1 MMQGSEV
8 NIAHLKVSSE
18 ARQAEEARTQQRQ
31 RNLMVLILGHLE
43 TFGYTDSLEKLQT
56 ESNISLRK
64 VHPADNVDLINILQE
79 YENYYGI
86 KFGKAPRLTRKATAD
101 EASGMKTRRRPAG
114 SLSGSSGNLSATR
127 VTDGSGEVLESVAL
141 NRLSGAARSRVGRS
155 TEDLQAKKPK
165 RQPPSSSAESKEP
178 KEEEDKFPSIRG
190 TKVTEK
196 QASAGAPAST
206 PIPPSSAED
215 TLYDAR
221 LLKPMPDYGNLE
233 FRELAA
239 IISRDIFVTNPN
251 VRWADIAGLSRSK
264 RLVKEAV
271 VYPLKFPTLFSG
283 ILSPWKGLLLYGPP
297 GTGKTMIAK
306 AVATEC
312 NTTFFNISASS
323 IVSKWR
329 GDSEKLVRVLFELA
343 RYHAPSTIF
352 LDELESIMS
361 HRTSDGAEHEGS
373 RRMKTEL
380 LIQLDGLSKTTD
392 HVFLLAAS
400 NMPWDLDMAML
411 RRLEKRI
418 LIDVPDE
425 PARKAMF
432 VSHLPFSTN
441 AEDGRSTDGSVLPVA
456 KLHYDKL
463 ASLTEGYS
471 GSDIKLVCKE
481 AAMRPVR
488 KFFDLLDED
497 ADLSVDSPITN
508 DAQLQRDPVTQ
519 ADVEAAIVSTRPS
532 SNLALGDKY
541 REWQSDFGSA

>member
-1 MMQGSEV
+1 MMQGSEI
-8 NIAHLKVSSE
+8 NLTHLKVSSE
-18 ARQAEEARTQQRQ
+18 ARLAEESRVQLRQ

-43 TFGYTDSLEKLQT
+43 SFGYIESVEKLQA
-56 ESNISLRK
+56 ESNVSLQK
-64 VHPADNVDLINILQE
+64 VQVADNVDLLNILQE
-79 YENYYGI
+79 YESYYAI
-86 KFGKAPRLTRKATAD
+86 KFGKAPKLTRKAAGNSAD
-101 EASGMKTRRRPAG
+101 GKATRRPAG
-114 SLSGSSGNLSATR
+114 STSGPSYGHKLA
-127 VTDGSGEVLESVAL
+127 DGEDTLESTGLA
-141 NRLSGAARSRVGRS
+141 RLSGVGRVSRVARNPAKPVADDPKARVEKPRS
-155 TEDLQAKKPK
+155 TSAGK
-165 RQPPSSSAESKEP
+165 RDSNVTKVGG
-178 KEEEDKFPSIRG
+178 IVG

-196 QASAGAPAST
+196 QASVPPPVAVPAESNDA
-206 PIPPSSAED
+206 AES
-215 TLYDAR
+215 LYDGR
-221 LLKPMPDYGNLE
+221 LMKPMPDYGNFE

-251 VRWADIAGLSRSK
+251 VRWKDIAGLSRSK

-271 VYPLKFPTLFSG
+271 VYPLKFPDLFSG

-297 GTGKTMIAK
+297 GTGKTMLAK

-380 LIQLDGLSKTTD
+380 LIQLDGLSKTND

-400 NMPWDLDMAML
+400 NLPWDLDMAML

-418 LIDVPDE
+418 LIDVPDA
-425 PARKAMF
+425 PARHAMF
-432 VSHLPFSTN
+432 EAHLPESTEE
-441 AEDGRSTDGSVLPVA
+441 APAALPVG
-456 KLHYDKL
+456 KLDYEHL
-463 ASLTEGYS
+463 ASITDGYS

-481 AAMRPVR
+481 AAMRPIR
-488 KFFDLLDED
+488 KFFDLLDTDED
-497 ADLSVDSPITN
+497 ISVNKQIITQ
-508 DAQLQRDPVTQ
+508 AQRAPVSQ
-519 ADVEAAIVSTRPS
+519 ADVEAAIASTRPS
-532 SNLALGDKY
+532 SSNALGEKY
-541 REWQSDFGSA
+541 RQWQADFGSA